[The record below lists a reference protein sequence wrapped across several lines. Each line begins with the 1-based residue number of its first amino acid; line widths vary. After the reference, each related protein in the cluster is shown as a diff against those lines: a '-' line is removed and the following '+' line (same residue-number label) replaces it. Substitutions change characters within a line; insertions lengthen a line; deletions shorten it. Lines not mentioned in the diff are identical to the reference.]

1 MPSDTLGARL
11 RATVALPLAV
21 FFAVTVEMA
30 PAGALTHIAT
40 ALSTDIGS
48 AAAGSSLYA
57 LSTAILALP
66 LAGFAQRF
74 ELRKA
79 TILAG
84 AIFTAL
90 GLATAAAP
98 DLPAYLVLRA
108 LHGAAHGAFFPLV
121 LALAA
126 ASAQQNTGKAVAR
139 VLLGNGFAL
148 AVGVPVS
155 EALATLN
162 WRIPIALSA
171 IGVLASI
178 LFAPRPVPQEQGS
191 REEHARRP
199 ARGIFW
205 LSVTFALALAGH
217 FSYYTFLAPAATA
230 DAVPAPLALG
240 AYGAAVIISTALSGT
255 IAGRHRLQ
263 RATAVITAEAIIL
276 AVAALTPGP
285 ATTIMAASLAG
296 ICFGLLPTL
305 IQTEMLERAAGHRAL
320 ASGAAVVAFNTGIA
334 TGAAGGATVTG
345 ITIHTPALLG
355 AALLFLAGAGLQAVR
370 FHTDKLQRSRST
382 VHTVSE
388 PGLTAAQAGER
399 RA

>member
-1 MPSDTLGARL
+1 MPSDTPGARL

-30 PAGALTHIAT
+30 PAGALMHIAT
-40 ALSTDIGS
+40 ALNTDIGS

-57 LSTAILALP
+57 LSTAVLALP

-90 GLATAAAP
+90 GLATSAAP

-108 LHGAAHGAFFPLV
+108 LHGAAHGAFFPLI

-126 ASAQQNTGKAVAR
+126 ASAPQNTGKAVAR

-148 AVGVPVS
+148 AAGVPIS

-162 WRIPIALSA
+162 WRIPIALAA
-171 IGVLASI
+171 IGVLVST
-178 LFAPRPVPQEQGS
+178 LLAPRPALHDQSESGENAS
-191 REEHARRP
+191 RP

-205 LSVTFALALAGH
+205 LTSTFALALAGH

-230 DAVPAPLALG
+230 DAVPAPLALSV
-240 AYGAAVIISTALSGT
+240 YGAAVVISTAFSGT
-255 IAGRHRLQ
+255 IAGRQRLQ
-263 RATAVITAEAIIL
+263 RAIAVIAAEAIIL
-276 AVAALTPGP
+276 AVASLTPWP
-285 ATTIMAASLAG
+285 ATTIMTASLAG

-305 IQTEMLERAAGHRAL
+305 FQTELLERTPGHRAL

-334 TGAAGGATVTG
+334 AGAAGGAAVTG
-345 ITIHTPALLG
+345 ISIHAPTLLG
-355 AALLFLAGAGLQAVR
+355 AALLLVAGAGLQAVR
-370 FHTDKLQRSRST
+370 SHADKPLRTRST
-382 VHTVSE
+382 VHAGTE
-388 PGLTAAQAGER
+388 PGITVIQAREPR
-399 RA
+399 T